1 MTPVH
6 SSSRRAGLSIAC
18 WLVVVS
24 FSQAAFALITGG
36 EGNVPMDDPG
46 WFKGAADVFNDRT
59 RIAWWE
65 GPPFG
70 GGEYHGEY
78 KGDADDLQRM
88 IDGLAQI
95 EAENCRVVLRD
106 GTEESF
112 WLTIMD
118 KSHEHPMDW
127 TFTVWV
133 PDRFEIQRGWSVGDN
148 AVVPVPQIEVYLGR
162 GLDWS
167 SITVPEGIIVD
178 DQTLAAHG
186 FTLEDGTVLEGDV
199 LEVGTGAVIPNAT
212 VTLEFNE
219 PQEEGGDA
227 NTNNISVE
235 SDANGHWTIKLAPP
249 GWYQV
254 VVSKEGFLSRNVGY
268 AQFDGDVGW
277 HPYPAKLARAVEVSG
292 VVVDSS
298 GNSLVGASVR
308 LDDLKDA
315 TGDLYS
321 AQTTDNLTTDDQ
333 GRFATTVME
342 GGTFSPRAYLD
353 GYVHVGLADPFT
365 VGAGELQVTL
375 HQSGNM
381 QVVVDFSDRVS
392 TGDYIVEVSPEG
404 GSEVGTWGGSAT
416 VDAGGSY
423 LFENV
428 PPGRY
433 ILRGRPNPGST
444 NDETDPKTIEVV
456 AGETI
461 NVVLIAKP

>member
-6 SSSRRAGLSIAC
+6 SSKSRAGLAIAC
-18 WLVVVS
+18 WLVVAS

-36 EGNVPMDDPG
+36 EGNVPLDDPG
-46 WFKGAADVFNDRT
+46 WFKGAAEVFNDRT
-59 RIAWWE
+59 RVAWWE

-88 IDGLAQI
+88 LDGLTRI

-118 KSHEHPMDW
+118 KSREHPVDW
-127 TFTVWV
+127 RFTVWV

-148 AVVPVPQIEVYLGR
+148 AEVPTPQIEVYLGR
-162 GLDWS
+162 GLDWTA
-167 SITVPEGIIVD
+167 ITVPEGIEVD

-186 FTLEDGTVLEGDV
+186 FSIEDGTVLEGTV
-199 LEVGTGAVIPNAT
+199 LEVETDAAVPNAT
-212 VTLEFNE
+212 VTLEFID
-219 PQEEGGDA
+219 PQEEGGYTYTD
-227 NTNNISVE
+227 TVSVE
-235 SDANGHWTIKLAPP
+235 ADVDGHWTIKTAPP

-254 VVSKEGFLSRNVGY
+254 IVSKEGYLSRNVGY
-268 AQFDGDVGW
+268 AQFEGEAGW
-277 HPYPAKLARAVEVSG
+277 HPYPAKLARAVEVTG
-292 VVVDSS
+292 VVVDSN
-298 GNSLVGASVR
+298 GNPLVGATVR
-308 LDDLKDA
+308 LDDLKDT

-321 AQTTDNLTTDDQ
+321 AQTTDNLTTDAE
-333 GRFATTVME
+333 GRFSTTVLE
-342 GGTFSPRAYLD
+342 GGSFSPWAYLD
-353 GYVHVGLADPFT
+353 GYVHVGLPDPFE
-365 VGAGELQVTL
+365 VGSGELQVTL

-392 TGDYIVEVSPEG
+392 TGDYIVEVAPEG

-416 VDAGGSY
+416 VDADGSY

-433 ILRGRPNPGST
+433 ILHGRPNPGST
-444 NDETDPKTIEVV
+444 NEQTDQKTIEVV

-461 NVVLIAKP
+461 DVVLTAKP